1 MDAPADDFAHV
12 PVMVERVTALFASVP
27 AGTFVDATV
36 GGGGHAGAVLAAN
49 PGLGLLGIDQ
59 DSAALRAAGSALAR
73 YGDRCTLRR
82 ARFDA
87 LAEVVEATGARPV
100 TGVLFDLGVSSPQFD
115 RPERGF
121 SYRHDGPL
129 DMRMDD
135 RNPLTAAE
143 VVNTWPVDALASLL
157 RDLADERHAT
167 RIARAIV
174 AARPLHTTAALAEVV
189 RDAIPAA
196 ARRRGG
202 HPATRT
208 FQAVRIAVN
217 DELAILPRAID
228 AAIDVLAPGGRIAV
242 LAYHSGEDRVV
253 KARLHHAVSGGC
265 TCPAHLPCV
274 CGAQPLVRLLRSG
287 AWKAEPDEAERNP
300 RARSARL
307 RAAEKLADGDN
318 DDLDQK
324 VAA

>member
-1 MDAPADDFAHV
+1 MDEPADDFAHV

-27 AGTFVDATV
+27 AGTFVDATL
-36 GGGGHAGAVLAAN
+36 GGGGHAGAVLASN
-49 PGLGLLGIDQ
+49 PGLALLGLDQ
-59 DSAALRAAGSALAR
+59 DAAALRAAGSALAR
-73 YGDRCTLRR
+73 FGDRCTFRR
-82 ARFDA
+82 TRFDA
-87 LAEVVEATGARPV
+87 LAEMVEATGSRPV

-143 VVNTWPVDALASLL
+143 VVNTWPADALAAAL
-157 RDLADERHAT
+157 RELADERHAT

-174 AARPLHTTAALAEVV
+174 AARPLRTTAELADVV

-217 DELAILPRAID
+217 DELAILPLAID

-253 KARLHHAVSGGC
+253 KARLHHAASGGC

-274 CGAQPLVRLLRSG
+274 CGARPQVRLLRSG
-287 AWKAEPDEAERNP
+287 AWKADAGEAERNP

-307 RAAEKLADGDN
+307 RAAEKLGVPGRDE
-318 DDLDQK
+318 LDQK